1 MTSSH
6 PLSKNN
12 LCMLFPALVALGA
25 LAAAELTPAE
35 RSPATASR
43 AGACAQPV
51 REPSRCPPARPRPR
65 TAGASRARRRANL
78 HVERNDSLG
87 EQMWRWLTHPE
98 ILRRASAST
107 STPRAELR
115 IMAATLFVK
124 YPGDPAT
131 GSVGWHQDLLYWDL
145 EPAEAFATWLAIDAV
160 DEPSGC
166 VRFAPG
172 SHMLGPLEH
181 VYEGPAADNLLM
193 SKKAIPEALLRARQ
207 RRRAPAEPRRR
218 DDDGDDDGDAR
229 DDARDTSASSWRPAR
244 CRSTTAGPRTAVGR
258 TDFAAAPG
266 RAAVLSPLSLG
277 MKLRP
282 SPPAQ
287 ARRELDRR
295 LGDLLPSQ
303 EGYGT
308 SLIPEFRAG
317 GPLTPS
323 RRPCCRPRNPEAFR
337 APAP

>member
-35 RSPATASR
+35 RYARDGFLAPVPVLNRSETAELVRFADAVEAAHGGRLPS
-43 AGACAQPV
+43 AQ
-51 REPSRCPPARPRPR
+51 
-65 TAGASRARRRANL
+65 TQNL

-98 ILRRASAST
+98 ILRRASEITA
-107 STPRAELR
+107 TPRAELR

-218 DDDGDDDGDAR
+218 DDDGDDDGDDAR
-229 DDARDTSASSWRPAR
+229 DDARDDV
-244 CRSTTAGPRTAVGR
+244 CVEL
-258 TDFAAAPG
+258 APG
-266 RAAVLSPLSLG
+266 EMSIHHGWTAHGS
-277 MKLRP
+277 RP
-282 SPPAQ
+282 NRSS
-287 ARRELDRR
+287 RRR
-295 LGDLLPSQ
+295 LGRVALFCPLALAGDEAEALPARS
-303 EGYGT
+303 G
-308 SLIPEFRAG
+308 S
-317 GPLTPS
+317 S
-323 RRPCCRPRNPEAFR
+323 
-337 APAP
+337 